1 MEAFRYKSNCTRNR
15 MYIPFASDSNMCHT
29 KTDAL
34 KYMKNVET
42 NLAIAINEHIERGTL
57 PSNYYVLGDYSVIAV
72 AKNYDD
78 AALIAEALAAHSPY
92 YNNIDVMCR
101 DGLVVHF
108 LSVDCHNDRTN
119 HALR

>member
-1 MEAFRYKSNCTRNR
+1 MA
-15 MYIPFASDSNMCHT
+15 IPFASDSNMCRT

-34 KYMKNVET
+34 KYMKNMET
-42 NLAIAINEHIERGTL
+42 NLAIVINEQIEHGTL
-57 PSNYYVLGDYSVIAV
+57 PSNYYIMGDCSVIAV

-78 AALIAEALAAHSPY
+78 ATLIAETLAAHSPY
-92 YNNIDVMCR
+92 YSNIDVMCS

>member
-1 MEAFRYKSNCTRNR
+1 MLLKSDRHTKEIKQKEIVMEAFRYKSNCTRNR

-72 AKNYDD
+72 AKTMMMR
-78 AALIAEALAAHSPY
+78 H
-92 YNNIDVMCR
+92 
-101 DGLVVHF
+101 
-108 LSVDCHNDRTN
+108 
-119 HALR
+119 